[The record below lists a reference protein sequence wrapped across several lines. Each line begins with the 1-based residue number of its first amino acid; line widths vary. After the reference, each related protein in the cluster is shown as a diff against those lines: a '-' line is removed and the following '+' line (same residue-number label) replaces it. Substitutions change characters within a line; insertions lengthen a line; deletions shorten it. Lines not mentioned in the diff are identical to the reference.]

1 MRRVSLA
8 FGRTFGSL
16 RVRNYRLYFAGQIVS
31 VSGTWMQSVAQAWLV
46 LKLTGSGV
54 ALGGVT
60 GLQFV
65 PMLFAGAWGGVIA
78 DRMDKRKVLVAT
90 QSLMATLALALGIL
104 TLTGAVRLWMVFL
117 MAFLLGLVNVV
128 DMPTRQAFVTEMVG
142 PERVANAVSLNS
154 VVVNA
159 GRIVGPA
166 IAGLVIAA
174 VDVGICF
181 LLNAASY
188 VAVIAALL
196 AMRKRE
202 LQAAPRTARQ
212 RGQIREGLRY
222 AWSDPTLRLTLTM
235 VAVIGLLAFNF
246 SVFLPL
252 FARQVFHSG
261 AATFGLLYA
270 LLGVG
275 AVTGGLAAAW
285 RGRTGSMPMALSG
298 TVAGITLIVAAFMPT
313 LALELVAIMPV
324 GAATIAFTAMANSL
338 LQLRAAPAMRGRVM
352 ALYGV
357 LFIGTTPIGA
367 PAMGLLSQRLGPRAA
382 MAIAGALTAAAGLAV
397 LRAVIL
403 LRRRAQQAEA
413 EAVAEAPAERAVTR
427 AVPSTVAPAV
437 PSTVAPAPVEANG
450 SGGAREPAPSMRVDG
465 DGRRPAGERP
475 VRLPTKA

>member
-1 MRRVSLA
+1 LRRVSLA

-16 RVRNYRLYFAGQIVS
+16 RVRNYRLYFFGQIVS

-54 ALGGVT
+54 ALGAVT

-78 DRMDKRKVLVAT
+78 DRLDKRKVLVAT
-90 QSLMATLALALGIL
+90 QSLMATLALVLGIL
-104 TLTGAVRLWMVFL
+104 TLTNTARLWMVFL
-117 MAFLLGLVNVV
+117 MAFLLGMVNVV
-128 DMPTRQAFVTEMVG
+128 DMPTRQSFVTEMVG

-154 VVVNA
+154 VVINA

-166 IAGLVIAA
+166 IAGLIIAA
-174 VDVGICF
+174 YDLGICF

-188 VAVIAALL
+188 VAVIAALM

-202 LQAAPRTARQ
+202 LQVSPRTERR
-212 RGQIREGLRY
+212 RGQLREGLRY
-222 AWSDPTLRLTLTM
+222 AWTDPTLRLTLAL
-235 VAVIGLLAFNF
+235 VSVVGLLAFNF

-261 AATFGLLYA
+261 AATLGLLYA
-270 LLGVG
+270 MLGVG

-285 RGRTGSMPMALSG
+285 RSRTGSMPMALAG
-298 TVAGITLIVAAFMPT
+298 TVAGITLLIAASMPT
-313 LALELVAIMPV
+313 LALELVAIVPV
-324 GAATIAFTAMANSL
+324 GAATIVFTAMANSL

-367 PAMGLLSQRLGPRAA
+367 PTMGIVAEKLGPRVA
-382 MAIAGALTAAAGLAV
+382 MGIAGALTAAAGLAV
-397 LRAVIL
+397 VRAVVL
-403 LRRRAQQAEA
+403 LRRRAELR
-413 EAVAEAPAERAVTR
+413 ETVTDAPFDHPVPADM
-427 AVPSTVAPAV
+427 PSTVPQPSLAAP
-437 PSTVAPAPVEANG
+437 TQNG
-450 SGGAREPAPSMRVDG
+450 SGRLEPARSVGVDG
-465 DGRRPAGERP
+465 GGGRPAGERA
-475 VRLPTKA
+475 VRLSSKA